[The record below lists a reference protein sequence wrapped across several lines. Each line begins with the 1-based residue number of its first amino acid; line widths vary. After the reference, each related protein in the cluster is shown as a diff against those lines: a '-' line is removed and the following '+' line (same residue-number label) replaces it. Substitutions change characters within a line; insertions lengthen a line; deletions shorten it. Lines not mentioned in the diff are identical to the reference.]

1 METDVDGG
9 YRKIASGP
17 QSVLGATLLA
27 LGSQRRY
34 VEAST
39 GLDFG
44 VHVYRFA
51 SDAHTV
57 STEDA
62 ERITEIITAA
72 GRSGPA
78 FWTGH
83 VRRGTTA
90 ATELIEKLRS
100 LAKVGEHQPGPTQV
114 LDGFVDYAESM
125 KSMAPFTL
133 VTPLA
138 RPVLESAL
146 AASIVERT
154 GGSND
159 LKEAGR
165 LVAQLRAAW
174 QESEAR
180 SEVRSCY
187 RIAVAILNRDA
198 AAGILRTTSASIGL
212 RRLEEEFPEISELIA
227 QHVEAYGWLRARG
240 YRAEPLTP
248 KDLVDR
254 LQVIVMRWPGEQIE
268 HLAHRKA
275 VPEIGEVL
283 GFSPS
288 GSLAELLVAYRAM
301 VADRALGIDL
311 LLQAET
317 IARPLLGLVEAS
329 LGWTTQQVLFSSVD
343 EIVAGLSTGG
353 RLPPGDSDRRFRDG
367 FVVERSD
374 RGLEV
379 SLDPAPSTERGEW
392 GPQLS
397 GMTGCRGRA
406 VGPVRVIRDVAEL
419 YRLEIGDVLVTAA
432 STTDMM
438 GGSTVFPTRGVGPP
452 AVDKAIAV
460 VADEG
465 GLLSHA
471 AIVCRERG
479 IPCVLGTESATR
491 VLSEGEIVE
500 VDATRAT
507 GTVLRLGVQGE

>member
-1 METDVDGG
+1 MESDAGGG

-17 QSVLGATLLA
+17 QSVLGATLVA
-27 LGSQRRY
+27 LGTDRRF
-34 VEAST
+34 VEAAT

-44 VHVYRFA
+44 VDAYRFA

-57 STEDA
+57 SIEDA
-62 ERITEIITAA
+62 ERITEIITER
-72 GRSGPA
+72 GRSGPT
-78 FWTGH
+78 FWTGY

-90 ATELIEKLRS
+90 ANELTEKLRS
-100 LAKVGEHQPGPTQV
+100 LATVGDRPGPAQL
-114 LDGFVDYAESM
+114 LDGFTDYAESV
-125 KSMAPFTL
+125 KAITPFAVL
-133 VTPLA
+133 TPLA

-146 AASIVERT
+146 AAGIVAHTRGSI
-154 GGSND
+154 D
-159 LKEAGR
+159 LEGAGR
-165 LVAQLRAAW
+165 LVEQLGEAW
-174 QESEAR
+174 HESEAR
-180 SEVRSCY
+180 SEVRNCY
-187 RIAVAILNRDA
+187 RIAAEILNSDA

-212 RRLEEEFPEISELIA
+212 RRIEEELPEISGLIA
-227 QHVEAYGWLRARG
+227 QHVDAYGWLRARG
-240 YRAEPLTP
+240 HRAEPLTP

-254 LQVIVMRWPGEQIE
+254 LQVIVMRWPVEQVE
-268 HLAHRKA
+268 HLARPKA
-275 VPEIGEVL
+275 VPDIGDTL

-288 GSLAELLVAYRAM
+288 GSLAELLVAFRAM
-301 VADRALGIDL
+301 VAERAFGIDL
-311 LLQAET
+311 ALQAEWV
-317 IARPLLGLVEAS
+317 ARPFLGVIAGA
-329 LGWTTQQVLFSSVD
+329 LGCTLQQVLFSSVD
-343 EIVAGLSTGG
+343 EIVAGLPTGAG
-353 RLPPGDSDRRFRDG
+353 LPTEDADRRFRDG

-379 SLDPAPSTERGEW
+379 SVDPAPSAERGAW

-406 VGPVRVIRDVAEL
+406 VGPVKVIRDVAEL
-419 YRLEIGDVLVTAA
+419 RRLEIGDVLVTAA

-438 GGSTVFPTRGVGPP
+438 GGSTVFPTRGGGPP
-452 AVDKAIAV
+452 AIDKAIAV

-491 VLSEGEIVE
+491 VLSDGEIVE

-507 GTVLRLGVQGE
+507 GTVLRLGPS

>member
-1 METDVDGG
+1 METDVDSG

-27 LGSQRRY
+27 LGSDRGY
-34 VEAST
+34 VEAAT

-44 VHVYRFA
+44 LHVHRFA
-51 SDAHTV
+51 SDAHVV

-62 ERITEIITAA
+62 ERITEIITAE
-72 GRSGPA
+72 GRSGPT
-78 FWTGH
+78 FWTGY

-90 ATELIEKLRS
+90 ASELTEKLRS
-100 LAKVGEHQPGPTQV
+100 LSKVGEHQPGPAEL
-114 LDGFVDYAESM
+114 LDEFVDYAESV
-125 KSMAPFTL
+125 KAMAPFAL
-133 VTPLA
+133 LTPLA

-154 GGSND
+154 RGSND

-180 SEVRSCY
+180 REVRNCY
-187 RIAVAILNRDA
+187 RIAAEILDSA

-212 RRLEEEFPEISELIA
+212 RRVEEEFPEISKVIT
-227 QHVEAYGWLRARG
+227 QHVDAYGWLRARG

-248 KDLVDR
+248 KDLIDR
-254 LQVIVMRWPGEQIE
+254 LQVIVMRWPGEQIK
-268 HLAHRKA
+268 HLAQPKA
-275 VPEIGEVL
+275 VPEIGDIL

-288 GSLAELLVAYRAM
+288 GSLAELLVAYRAI
-301 VADRALGIDL
+301 VADRAFGTDL
-311 LLQAET
+311 LLHAECA
-317 IARPLLGLVEAS
+317 ARPLLGLIGAS
-329 LGWTTQQVLFSSVD
+329 LGLTTQQVLFSSVD
-343 EIVAGLSTGG
+343 EVVAGLSTEA
-353 RLPPGDSDRRFRDG
+353 RLPTADPDRRFHDG

-374 RGLEV
+374 KSLEV
-379 SLDPAPSTERGEW
+379 SVDPAPSAGPGQW

-406 VGPVRVIRDVAEL
+406 VGPVKVIRDAAEL
-419 YRLEIGDVLVTAA
+419 HRLEIGDVLVTAA

-438 GGSTVFPTRGVGPP
+438 GGSTVFPTRGGGPP
-452 AVDKAIAV
+452 AIDKAIAV

-479 IPCVLGTESATR
+479 IPCVLGTESATA

-507 GTVLRLGVQGE
+507 GTVLRLGPS

>member
-1 METDVDGG
+1 MESDAGGG

-17 QSVLGATLLA
+17 QSVLGATLVA
-27 LGSQRRY
+27 LGTDRRF
-34 VEAST
+34 VEAAT

-44 VHVYRFA
+44 VDAYRFA

-57 STEDA
+57 SIEDA
-62 ERITEIITAA
+62 ERITEIITER
-72 GRSGPA
+72 GRSGPT
-78 FWTGH
+78 FWTGY

-90 ATELIEKLRS
+90 ANELTEKLRS
-100 LAKVGEHQPGPTQV
+100 LATVGDRPGPAQL
-114 LDGFVDYAESM
+114 LDGFTDYAESV
-125 KSMAPFTL
+125 KAITPFAVL
-133 VTPLA
+133 TPLA

-146 AASIVERT
+146 AAGIVAHTRGSI
-154 GGSND
+154 D
-159 LKEAGR
+159 LEGAGR
-165 LVAQLRAAW
+165 LVEQLGEAW
-174 QESEAR
+174 HESEAR
-180 SEVRSCY
+180 SEVRNCY
-187 RIAVAILNRDA
+187 RIASEILNSDA

-212 RRLEEEFPEISELIA
+212 RRIEEELPEISGLIA
-227 QHVEAYGWLRARG
+227 QHVDAYGWLRARG
-240 YRAEPLTP
+240 HRAEPLTP

-254 LQVIVMRWPGEQIE
+254 LQVIVMRWPVEQVE
-268 HLAHRKA
+268 HLARPKA
-275 VPEIGEVL
+275 VPDIGDTL

-288 GSLAELLVAYRAM
+288 GSLAELLVAFRAM
-301 VADRALGIDL
+301 VAERAFGIDL
-311 LLQAET
+311 ALQAEWV
-317 IARPLLGLVEAS
+317 ARPFLGVIAGA
-329 LGWTTQQVLFSSVD
+329 LGCTLQQVLFSSVD
-343 EIVAGLSTGG
+343 EIVAGLPTGAG
-353 RLPPGDSDRRFRDG
+353 LPTEDADRRFRDG

-379 SLDPAPSTERGEW
+379 SVDPAPSAERGAW

-406 VGPVRVIRDVAEL
+406 VGPVKVIRDVAEL
-419 YRLEIGDVLVTAA
+419 RRLEIGDVLVTAA

-438 GGSTVFPTRGVGPP
+438 GGSTVFPTRGGGPP
-452 AVDKAIAV
+452 AIDKAIAV

-491 VLSEGEIVE
+491 VLSDGEIVE

-507 GTVLRLGVQGE
+507 GTVLRLGPS